1 MTIEYPNIEP
11 PDYEGMKS
19 VCCGA
24 EVIDGTFDICGN
36 CKDHTGFEPDEDEN
50 SYPTPN
56 EIAEMEKEYLK
67 EKDIQEAKQWKD
79 DRRETLLE
87 QADYLKKEMR
97 ENNG

>member
-1 MTIEYPNIEP
+1 MINEYPS
-11 PDYEGMKS
+11 K
-19 VCCGA
+19 A
-24 EVIDGTFDICGN
+24 EID
-36 CKDHTGFEPDEDEN
+36 KMR
-50 SYPTPN
+50 
-56 EIAEMEKEYLK
+56 AEYLK

>member
-1 MTIEYPNIEP
+1 MKNIEY

>member
-1 MTIEYPNIEP
+1 MKHIET

-24 EVIDGTFDICGN
+24 EVVDGTDICGS
-36 CKDHTGFEPDEDEN
+36 CQEHTGFEPDEDEN

>member
-1 MTIEYPNIEP
+1 MKHIET

-36 CKDHTGFEPDEDEN
+36 CQEHTGFEPDEDE
-50 SYPTPN
+50 SPYPTPD
-56 EIAEMEKEYLK
+56 EIAEMKKEYLK
-67 EKDIQEAKQWKD
+67 EKDIQEAKAYIE

-87 QADYLKKEMR
+87 QADYLKKQQR
-97 ENNG
+97 EN

>member
-24 EVIDGTFDICGN
+24 EVVDGTDICGS
-36 CKDHTGFEPDEDEN
+36 CQEHTGFEPDEDEN
-50 SYPTPN
+50 PYPTPD
-56 EIAEMEKEYLK
+56 EIAEMRAEYLK
-67 EKDIQEAKQWKD
+67 EKDIQEAKTYIE

-87 QADYLKKEMR
+87 QADYFKKQQK
-97 ENNG
+97 ENL